1 MLVEID
7 IIDNSGCHAERE
19 PFCHGDVIYK
29 RNNFCERYEKFKIG
43 AIQRKDALRKMSIN
57 VGVFTSKI
65 SESGVDRCDVI
76 LDEFTLTAERVENR
90 IMFMESGL
98 MQF

>member
-7 IIDNSGCHAERE
+7 IINNSGCYAELE

-29 RNNFCERYEKFKIG
+29 RNNFCERYEKFKTG

-57 VGVFTSKI
+57 VGVFISNI
-65 SESGVDRCDVI
+65 SESKPSGEKIEVI
-76 LDEFTLTAERVENR
+76 QNVIRVGSA
-90 IMFMESGL
+90 FCV
-98 MQF
+98 